1 MDKIKRILIWLVVLG
16 LIAYFIFLPID
27 ITRKKPEKVS
37 PVRAY

>member
-1 MDKIKRILIWLVVLG
+1 MNKITKFLIWLVVLG

-37 PVRAY
+37 PVRVY